1 MAKNGGT
8 LQKLFNT
15 ENPSIYEKEL
25 LQVTNYV
32 DRNSKFEILLLHK
45 DKIKNQIKR
54 IRKNNQKEIPKIS
67 TIKKVQRIRQVY
79 KNSKAKYLLKYD
91 RIKLV
96 SGIFI

>member
-54 IRKNNQKEIPKIS
+54 IRKK
-67 TIKKVQRIRQVY
+67 
-79 KNSKAKYLLKYD
+79 
-91 RIKLV
+91 
-96 SGIFI
+96 